1 MQWSVSRKGER
12 CFSGLKHVRVRS
24 SPIVIVTVTVTG
36 KETGKVLVIGTER
49 VTGKE
54 KRKGVWGKPIEE
66 TFLN

>member
-1 MQWSVSRKGER
+1 MNRKEES
-12 CFSGLKHVRVRS
+12 CFSWLKHVRVRS
-24 SPIVIVTVTVTG
+24 SPIVIVTVTG